1 MNSEFEGKLLL
12 FRVLV
17 PLVFGALSAWFLR
30 HRLELPA
37 TTDGES
43 RPEAKRPG
51 TRVLGWALGCVL
63 VWIAFWVSELGSRGI
78 LLSPQQWSS
87 WEARERW
94 MHWVWIG
101 PLVLSNWIAVK
112 AIMKSSPIASAVIA
126 LFMGLAM
133 ALMAWF
139 MFPDGSGYAD
149 QRTWFFVLSL
159 LSFVFALSNRVLV
172 HWRQETAGSVWFGWV
187 HVMHLGCVA
196 SVVLQSYA
204 SLGEWMVF
212 SGSMMAGVMLVLG
225 LSKQAWCESSLTP
238 LLAFSAVAG
247 LCLSR
252 AYSWSPLP
260 TGVLV
265 LLLGFPSLAALV
277 DGFVCRFLRGS
288 VVGRVAILFVILGIA
303 LGIIYAFVVRN
314 EPQW

>member
-43 RPEAKRPG
+43 GPEAKRPG
-51 TRVLGWALGCVL
+51 ARGLGWALGCVL

-101 PLVLSNWIAVK
+101 PLVLSNWIALK
-112 AIMKSSPIASAVIA
+112 AIMKSSPSASAVIA
-126 LFMGLAM
+126 LFMALTM

-159 LSFVFALSNRVLV
+159 LSLVFALSNRVLV
-172 HWRQETAGSVWFGWV
+172 HWRQETPGSVWFGWV

-196 SVVLQSYA
+196 AVVLQSYA

-225 LSKQAWCESSLTP
+225 LSKQAWCELSLTP

-247 LCLSR
+247 LSLSR

>member
-1 MNSEFEGKLLL
+1 
-12 FRVLV
+12 
-17 PLVFGALSAWFLR
+17 
-30 HRLELPA
+30 
-37 TTDGES
+37 
-43 RPEAKRPG
+43 
-51 TRVLGWALGCVL
+51 
-63 VWIAFWVSELGSRGI
+63 
-78 LLSPQQWSS
+78 
-87 WEARERW
+87 

-101 PLVLSNWIAVK
+101 PLVLSNWIVVK
-112 AIMKSSPIASAVIA
+112 AIMKSSPRASAVIA
-126 LFMGLAM
+126 LFMALAM

-159 LSFVFALSNRVLV
+159 LSLVFALSNRLLV
-172 HWRQETAGSVWFGWV
+172 HWRQETVGSVWFGWV

-247 LCLSR
+247 LSLSR

-265 LLLGFPSLAALV
+265 LLLGVPSLAALV

-288 VVGRVAILFVILGIA
+288 LVGRVAILFVILGIA

>member
-1 MNSEFEGKLLL
+1 M
-12 FRVLV
+12 LV

-43 RPEAKRPG
+43 GPEAKRPG
-51 TRVLGWALGCVL
+51 TRGLGWALGCVL

-78 LLSPQQWSS
+78 LLSPQEWSS

-112 AIMKSSPIASAVIA
+112 AIMKSSPHASAVIA
-126 LFMGLAM
+126 LFMALAM

-159 LSFVFALSNRVLV
+159 LSLVFALSNRVLV
-172 HWRQETAGSVWFGWV
+172 HWRQETVGSVWFGWV

-196 SVVLQSYA
+196 AVVLQSYA

-212 SGSMMAGVMLVLG
+212 SWSMMAGVMLVLG

-247 LCLSR
+247 LSLSR

-288 VVGRVAILFVILGIA
+288 LVGRVAILFVILGIA